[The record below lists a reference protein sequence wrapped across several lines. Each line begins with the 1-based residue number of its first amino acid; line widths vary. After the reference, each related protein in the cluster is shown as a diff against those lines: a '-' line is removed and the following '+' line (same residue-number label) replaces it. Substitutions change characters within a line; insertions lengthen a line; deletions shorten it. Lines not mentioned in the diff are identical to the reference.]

1 MARAAGRLARKRGVP
16 ITLLMAGR
24 NNQYAVEDALAAAEI
39 ARALPEARVHGEL
52 PSTNALE
59 ADFCASDSGRN
70 LIALGYADDVR
81 FCAQLDR
88 YEVVPALINGQLV
101 PLRRAHE

>member
-1 MARAAGRLARKRGVP
+1 L
-16 ITLLMAGR
+16 
-24 NNQYAVEDALAAAEI
+24 
-39 ARALPEARVHGEL
+39 HGEL
-52 PSTNALE
+52 PSTAALE

-88 YEVVPALINGQLV
+88 CEVVPVLMKGQLV
-101 PLRRAHE
+101 PLRREHE